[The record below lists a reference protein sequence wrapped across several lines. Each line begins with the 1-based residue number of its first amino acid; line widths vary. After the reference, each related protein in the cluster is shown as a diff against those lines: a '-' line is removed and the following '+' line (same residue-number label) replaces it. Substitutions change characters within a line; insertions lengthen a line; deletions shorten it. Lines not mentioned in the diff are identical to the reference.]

1 MFIYLFL
8 RVYGLILERPQSH
21 GIKGGCVK
29 KTALPLVAAVA
40 VETPQRKWGIGR
52 TLIQF
57 TINKALLDAGP

>member
-1 MFIYLFL
+1 M
-8 RVYGLILERPQSH
+8 YGLILERPQSH
-21 GIKGGCVK
+21 GVKGGCVEK

-40 VETPQRKWGIGR
+40 VETPQRKWRIGR